1 MAMKERKV
9 NLDYLN
15 LYQEIPLF
23 CALIVSSFFRKKAR
37 RITGNVLIVNTCLIG
52 EFAASVPAIRDY
64 IGRNE
69 NVAVDLMVSPPLKP
83 LAEKIRGVKNV
94 YIARSLYGRHNEKIE
109 RAKQTFAVYDK
120 IFVMRISSDAFRL
133 IRRILFGAIRT
144 GLPEYSGYAIH
155 LWGSILNRRV
165 PKQWREINFEMLGGT
180 MRDLP
185 FDEMFQFSE
194 SDYADVARLEA
205 LQTPQIK
212 IIVHTGAGWVM
223 KKWDTDKW
231 IELLNRVRRL
241 GGICFIFVG
250 GAEDADDYA
259 VIAAKLKFPAYSL
272 IGTINLLQL
281 LLVLRQS
288 DYFIGTDSGPRNMA
302 HLADTRSVA
311 ILGPGP
317 HFYMPWSRK
326 DIVIDTS
333 RGRGLYQMFFSKK
346 NGFIHQITAHD
357 VYEAFKNRI
366 WNS

>member
-1 MAMKERKV
+1 MKTRKV

-23 CALIVSSFFRKKAR
+23 CALIVSNFFRKKVPQK
-37 RITGNVLIVNTCLIG
+37 TSSVLIVNTCLIG
-52 EFAASVPAIRDY
+52 EFMASVPAIRDY
-64 IGRNE
+64 IERNK
-69 NVAVDLMVSPPLKP
+69 NVVVDLMVSPPLKP

-133 IRRILFGAIRT
+133 IRRISFGTIRT
-144 GLPEYSGYAIH
+144 GLREYSGYAIH
-155 LWGSILNRRV
+155 LWGSILNRKV
-165 PKQWREINFEMLGGT
+165 PKQWIELNFEMLGGT
-180 MRDLP
+180 LRNLP
-185 FDEMFQFSE
+185 FDELFQFLE

-205 LQTPQIK
+205 LQTTQKK
-212 IIVHTGAGWVM
+212 IIIHTGAGWVM
-223 KKWDTDKW
+223 KKWSNDKW
-231 IELLNRVRRL
+231 VELLEKVRQL
-241 GGICFIFVG
+241 GDARFIFVG

-259 VIAAKLKFPAYSL
+259 TIASKLGFPVYSL
-272 IGTINLLQL
+272 IDTINLLQL

-326 DIVIDTS
+326 DIVIDMS